1 MPHIIQVKLSI
12 ISDMKKYISTFL
24 LIVCVNSCNDYTY
37 NTIIRSIG
45 DEKWWGAI
53 MNDGSLQPYKDLEE
67 FNLENQCRNGATVP
81 FLVSSRGRYV
91 WSERPFRFSFSNG
104 TLKIRSHYEKVLPVQ
119 AGNTLK
125 EAYAQAS
132 TKHFPFTSQTPPE
145 EMFTKPQFNNWI
157 EVATCGINQRVTE
170 DYIDAIYDNG
180 FPCGVLM
187 IDGGWMIQHGSTIFN
202 PETFPAPKNMFEKIR
217 SYGYK
222 GMLWTS
228 NFISADNR
236 REYLDYRLAGP
247 RKRPLLL
254 ESNEYPGEECIVHWW
269 SGKSV
274 TFDLTN
280 PEALK
285 EFADNLE
292 KFRKA
297 YGFDGF
303 KFDGGDPHFFR
314 GKAKF
319 HDPQMKDCDFTYAY
333 NLLGLHFP
341 YHEFRTGYKTRGMPV
356 IMRLQDIPHSWKG
369 LEDVIYNV
377 QTAGLMGYPYT
388 IGDMIGGGLSDSYTP
403 GKPFSHKLFIRSCQ
417 AQALM
422 PMMQFSAAPWRVLTT
437 EECNICRRFA
447 ELHVS
452 FGDYIMKQVRHAAET
467 GEPIVRTMEYE
478 FSGQG
483 FNRQMPQYMFGPDYL
498 VAPVINEDDSVRI
511 ELPTGEWIDD
521 LGETHNGPK
530 VMELKDVP
538 LDRLPYFRRLP

>member
-125 EAYAQAS
+125 EAYVQAS
-132 TKHFPFTSQTPPE
+132 AKHFPFTSQTPPE

-303 KFDGGDPHFFR
+303 KSDVGVDVNLTNRHLCSAAKLLLGNTDSIGKLTAKSVDLCYALVRNGGRAVKNDGET
-314 GKAKF
+314 GKTLANLF
-319 HDPQMKDCDFTYAY
+319 ENIESERRRNENAVLISRALLCGELICTVRCTDRDCERVNAGSGYELL
-333 NLLGLHFP
+333 NLLGLC
-341 YHEFRTGYKTRGMPV
+341 
-356 IMRLQDIPHSWKG
+356 I
-369 LEDVIYNV
+369 
-377 QTAGLMGYPYT
+377 
-388 IGDMIGGGLSDSYTP
+388 
-403 GKPFSHKLFIRSCQ
+403 
-417 AQALM
+417 
-422 PMMQFSAAPWRVLTT
+422 
-437 EECNICRRFA
+437 
-447 ELHVS
+447 
-452 FGDYIMKQVRHAAET
+452 
-467 GEPIVRTMEYE
+467 
-478 FSGQG
+478 
-483 FNRQMPQYMFGPDYL
+483 
-498 VAPVINEDDSVRI
+498 
-511 ELPTGEWIDD
+511 
-521 LGETHNGPK
+521 
-530 VMELKDVP
+530 
-538 LDRLPYFRRLP
+538 